1 MKDRETKRFENMS
14 VTPKKGKNGRCDL
27 NCLNLSPL
35 NQLTELTITLH
46 GRYNWSVLN
55 LIPFNQVTELTITL
69 HSYYIAYW

>member
-46 GRYNWSVLN
+46 GRYN
-55 LIPFNQVTELTITL
+55 
-69 HSYYIAYW
+69 